1 MIRKEIAYI
10 YIFKMY
16 STCHDN
22 NNDNNDNNKE
32 SKHDNDIKINNDI
45 RKFVLY

>member
-22 NNDNNDNNKE
+22 NNDNDNNKE